1 MIFKM
6 KTKIIRRKIKIAAEI
21 IKKGG
26 LVAFPTETV
35 YGLGA
40 DALNSKA
47 VKRIFEVKKRP
58 VDNPLIVHVSN
69 IEQIYK
75 IAEVNKVAEKLIES
89 FFPGPLT
96 VVVKKKKVVPAE
108 TTAGLDTVAI
118 RMPKHKIALRLIE
131 LSETPIAA
139 PSANL
144 AGKPSPTKFEHVLE
158 LKGKIDAIIVGRT
171 EIGLESTVVD
181 TTVYPIKILRPGAI
195 TYEMLKEYV
204 DVEFYKSKTS
214 KPKSP
219 GMKYKHY
226 SPDAEVYV
234 FVGENDKVCA
244 KIKYFATSLIEKG
257 YKVGL
262 AVFDPLKFSEFEF
275 VEGLGKNL
283 NEVAKN
289 LFSALINLD
298 KQNVDYIVVQG
309 VESKGIGVAIMNRL
323 EKASSG
329 RIYRI

>member
-1 MIFKM
+1 M
-6 KTKIIRRKIKIAAEI
+6 KTKIIRRKIKFAADI
-21 IKKGG
+21 IKRGG
-26 LVAFPTETV
+26 LVVFPTETV

-40 DALNSKA
+40 DALNRYA
-47 VKRIFEVKKRP
+47 VKKIYEVKKRP
-58 VDNPLIVHVSN
+58 IDNPLIVHVSDFD
-69 IEQIYK
+69 QIYK
-75 IAEVNKVAEKLIES
+75 IAKVNKVAKKLMDA

-96 VVVKKKKVVPAE
+96 LVMEKKDIVPNE
-108 TTAGLDTVAI
+108 TTASLNTVAI
-118 RMPKHKIALRLIE
+118 RMPKHKVALRLIE

-139 PSANL
+139 PSANI
-144 AGKPSPTKFEHVLE
+144 AGKPSPTRFEHVLE
-158 LKGKIDAIIVGRT
+158 LKGKVDAIIVGRT

-181 TTVYPIKILRPGAI
+181 TTVYPVRILRPGAV
-195 TYEMLKEYV
+195 TQEMLKEH
-204 DVEFYKSKTS
+204 VEVEAYKGKVL

-234 FVGENDKVCA
+234 FVGEEDRLIR
-244 KIKYFATSLIEKG
+244 KIKEFAKSLIEKN

-262 AVFDPLKFSEFEF
+262 AVLDPSKFSEFEF
-275 VEGLGKNL
+275 VEKLGNDL

-298 KQNVDYIVVQG
+298 KHVDYIIVQG

-323 EKASSG
+323 EKASG
-329 RIYRI
+329 GKVYRI

>member
-1 MIFKM
+1 M

-40 DALNSKA
+40 DALNRNA
-47 VKRIFEVKKRP
+47 VKKIFEVKRRP
-58 VDNPLIVHVSN
+58 LDNPLIAHVSS
-69 IEQIYK
+69 IDGVHE
-75 IAEVNKVAEKLIES
+75 IAEVNKIAERLIEA

-96 VVVKKKKVVPAE
+96 LVMKKKRIVPKE
-108 TTAGLDTVAI
+108 TTANLNTIAV
-118 RMPKHKIALRLIE
+118 RMPDHKIALKLIE

-171 EIGLESTVVD
+171 NIGLESTVVD
-181 TTVYPIKILRPGAI
+181 TTVYPVKILRPGAI
-195 TYEMLKEYV
+195 TPEMLKEFV
-204 DVEFYKSKTS
+204 DVEIHKGKES

-226 SPDAEVYV
+226 SPDAELYV
-234 FVGENDKVCA
+234 FVGEGVKK
-244 KIKYFATSLIEKG
+244 KIKEFANSLIEKG
-257 YKVGL
+257 FKVGL
-262 AVFDPLKFSEFEF
+262 AVSNAREYEEFEF
-275 VEGLGKNL
+275 VEELGSDL
-283 NEVAKN
+283 NDVAKN

-298 KQNVDYIVVQG
+298 KQNVDYIIAEG
-309 VESKGIGVAIMNRL
+309 VESEGIGITIMNRL
-323 EKASSG
+323 EKASG
-329 RIYRI
+329 GNVYRI